1 MFFLFFSRLFEYI
14 NIYKYNIM
22 NKSGNVYCVTNPLM
36 LNILKCGGTQKD
48 PNNRCKQLSNT
59 SLPVNCKLEYFI
71 QVSDWREAEK
81 YIHNK
86 LIEKGYIRYD
96 KKEWFKCTP
105 EEVKYIYDE
114 CKLLFPIQKIKKLQ
128 NNIKRNVRNIY
139 TNLFTCIKCNYN
151 TNRQYDW
158 DKHLLTTKHI
168 KNTKEIYV
176 CNICN
181 KNFNTKS
188 AQYKHNKICLNK
200 EKLNNNDN
208 KFLDNNLES
217 IPKNELI
224 KHILKMNQELTITK
238 NELEKEKLKNKYDKK
253 EISRDKKEITRL
265 NTLLTTSTKTTNK
278 ALDITDKTISAI
290 KYANKHFTNA
300 PELIPI
306 NNFNML
312 NYDLTDDDDKKL
324 LIETLLYHYR
334 KNSVHKLFGDHIVSI
349 YKKDNIDEQSMYTT
363 DTSRLNYI
371 IRISKDEKPVKWY
384 TDKNG
389 VIISDVIIEK
399 LINHYVEL
407 LKWYQ

>member
-1 MFFLFFSRLFEYI
+1 MTFS
-14 NIYKYNIM
+14 
-22 NKSGNVYCVTNPLM
+22 
-36 LNILKCGGTQKD
+36 
-48 PNNRCKQLSNT
+48 
-59 SLPVNCKLEYFI
+59 
-71 QVSDWREAEK
+71 
-81 YIHNK
+81 
-86 LIEKGYIRYD
+86 
-96 KKEWFKCTP
+96 
-105 EEVKYIYDE
+105 
-114 CKLLFPIQKIKKLQ
+114 
-128 NNIKRNVRNIY
+128 
-139 TNLFTCIKCNYN
+139 CIKCEYT

-176 CNICN
+176 CINCN

-200 EKLNNNDN
+200 ERLTNNEI
-208 KFLDNNLES
+208 LDNNLNS
-217 IPKNELI
+217 VPKNELI
-224 KHILKMNQELTITK
+224 KHILKIKQDLSVTKNELTITK
-238 NELEKEKLKNKYDKK
+238 NELEKEKLKHKYDKK
-253 EISRDKKEITRL
+253 EITLL
-265 NTLLTTSTKTTNK
+265 NTLLNKSTKTTNK
-278 ALDITDKTISAI
+278 ALDITDKTISSAL

-306 NNFNML
+306 NNFNIL

-371 IRISKDEKPVKWY
+371 IRISKDENPVKWY

-407 LKWYQ
+407 LQWYQQILTNEMNLNPGVVQKDKQQKVENILGMLIDVDNGQLVKNTNKYIAPFFNLDK